1 MGVGMATALS
11 LCVARRNIQSQ
22 VARRGT
28 RLRGTPTWRSQ
39 RWVLVQRFAGST
51 NDDDT
56 DHRWSRKIRHS
67 PGGEAPA
74 GQWRE
79 AARMNSC
86 LPTEALGIGVAG
98 ADTVLGFGKYG
109 DPTYKEVLRRDPSYC
124 EGVVV
129 RAADGSGMDD
139 EFLAFA
145 KFVVEAKAMHAS
157 NSMEIVGG
165 HASDIGVR
173 DIAQC
178 DTSHSSLDLEE
189 VHTSLD
195 LEEVQVGKY
204 VGSTF
209 AEPFDEDQEYCSML
223 VEDMMKQ
230 GKRGSPL
237 WPLVAYILYR
247 RQVGMERMP

>member
-1 MGVGMATALS
+1 MG
-11 LCVARRNIQSQ
+11 Q

-109 DPTYKEVLRRDPSYC
+109 DLTYKEVLRRDPSYC

-145 KFVVEAKAMHAS
+145 KFVVEAKEMHRTLVSGISHNVTPATVAWTWRRSTLAWTWRRYKLAS
-157 NSMEIVGG
+157 TLEAPLLSSSMKIRSTV
-165 HASDIGVR
+165 A
-173 DIAQC
+173 C
-178 DTSHSSLDLEE
+178 SLR
-189 VHTSLD
+189 T
-195 LEEVQVGKY
+195 
-204 VGSTF
+204 
-209 AEPFDEDQEYCSML
+209 
-223 VEDMMKQ
+223 
-230 GKRGSPL
+230 
-237 WPLVAYILYR
+237 
-247 RQVGMERMP
+247 